1 MELTINEKVYQFN
14 FGMGFLREVN
24 KRVNIPVDGLPGV
37 KENVGLRY
45 TVGMLVANDVETL
58 VEVLDIANKGQQP
71 RATKAEIDSYIDDP
85 ETDIDKLF
93 ADVLDFLRTS
103 NATRKTVREV
113 LEAFEARK
121 MPKEN

>member
-85 ETDIDKLF
+85 DTDIDKLF
-93 ADVLDFLRTS
+93 ADVLDFLKTS

-121 MPKEN
+121 QPKEN

>member
-14 FGMGFLREVN
+14 FGMGFLRDVN

-71 RATKAEIDSYIDDP
+71 RATKADIDSYIDDP